1 MEVFL
6 DDDTKVYRIEE
17 AKQWTQETGVEVRM
31 APQSVI
37 KEADRKKKKGQKS
50 KRTKSF
56 KHFNKVGYMGAN
68 KKEVPRWAI
77 EGEGLCNVLRY

>member
-37 KEADRKKKKGQKS
+37 KESDKKKKECQKS
-50 KRTKSF
+50 ARTKSF
-56 KHFNKVGYMGAN
+56 KHFNQVGYMGVN
-68 KKEVPRWAI
+68 KKEVPRWATK
-77 EGEGLCNVLRY
+77 GEGLCKVIRY